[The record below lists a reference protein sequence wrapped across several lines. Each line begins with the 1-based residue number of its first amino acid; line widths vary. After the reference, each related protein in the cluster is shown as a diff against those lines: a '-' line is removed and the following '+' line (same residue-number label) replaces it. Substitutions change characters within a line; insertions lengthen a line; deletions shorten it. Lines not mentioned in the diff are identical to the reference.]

1 METTERSERSHLPS
15 ELQVGRFL
23 SSRSAEIQL
32 LCAEVSKG
40 ASTGKLASQQVTR
53 RMRRR
58 AVSHNPKRLPRRLR
72 ESHVN
77 QRNKGC
83 TTANIN
89 NGIGALK
96 KPSRRWRRRP
106 KNLLSEYNRRQ
117 RNIGWLE
124 THIWHAKRFHM
135 KTRWGHVVPQTP
147 TDKSWR
153 QTHRAMSAGAVM
165 WDLSYTKLI
174 QMSGDTESL
183 LDHLNQLTQSNTE
196 KTFLFGPGERTA
208 VVFRPGQ
215 YPGGVVSSVSYLW
228 RPGQPPDRQILWI
241 WVHPA
246 SHQQLLDLL
255 IEVCQ
260 LKPVEA
266 IKESECDC
274 KDVDRVAAAKLELKL
289 SPPALFEGKD
299 IRLTC
304 LDTRINRI
312 RLRGPKTLQALQQCL
327 IPENNLKEDSCLS
340 R

>member
-1 METTERSERSHLPS
+1 MERTAGEGRILLPG

-23 SSRSAEIQL
+23 NSRSAEIQL
-32 LCAEVSKG
+32 LCNEVSKS
-40 ASTGKLASQQVTR
+40 AATGKLASQQVTR

-72 ESHVN
+72 ESHVH

-83 TTANIN
+83 TAIVN
-89 NGIGALK
+89 NGIGTLK

-135 KTRWGHVVPQTP
+135 KKRWGHVIPETP

-153 QTHRAMSAGAVM
+153 QTQRALSSGSVM

-174 QMSGDTESL
+174 EMSGDSETL
-183 LDHLNQLTQSNTE
+183 LLHLNKLTQPDTE
-196 KTFLFGPGERTA
+196 KVFLFGPGEMTA
-208 VVFRPGQ
+208 VVFTPGQ
-215 YPGGVVSSVSYLW
+215 YPGGVVTTVRYLW
-228 RPGQPPDRQILWI
+228 RPGQPADSQLLWI
-241 WVHPA
+241 WVHPG
-246 SHQQLLDLL
+246 SHQQVLDLL

-260 LKPVEA
+260 LKTLEETREVG
-266 IKESECDC
+266 CDC
-274 KDVDRVAAAKLELKL
+274 KDVDKVAAVKLELKL
-289 SPPALFEGKD
+289 SPPLMFEGKG

-304 LDTRINRI
+304 LDSRINRI

-327 IPENNLKEDSCLS
+327 IPENNLKQDACLS

>member
-1 METTERSERSHLPS
+1 MERSFLPD

-23 SSRSAEIQL
+23 HSRSAEIQV
-32 LCAEVSKG
+32 LCNELSKSS
-40 ASTGKLASQQVTR
+40 ATGKLASQQVTR

-77 QRNKGC
+77 QRNKGS
-83 TTANIN
+83 TACIN
-89 NGIGALK
+89 NGIGTLK

-106 KNLLSEYNRRQ
+106 KNLLAEYNRRQ

-135 KTRWGHVVPQTP
+135 KKRWSHAIPETP

-153 QTHRAMSAGAVM
+153 QTQRALSTGSVM

-174 QMSGDTESL
+174 EMSGDRETML
-183 LDHLNQLTQSNTE
+183 LLLNKLTQPNTE
-196 KTFLFGPGERTA
+196 KVFSFGPGEMTA
-208 VVFRPGQ
+208 VLFRPGQ

-228 RPGQPPDRQILWI
+228 RPDQSEASQLLWI
-241 WVHPA
+241 WVHPG
-246 SHQQLLDLL
+246 SHQQVLDLL

-260 LKPVEA
+260 LKAVEEIREA
-266 IKESECDC
+266 GCDC
-274 KDVDRVAAAKLELKL
+274 QDLDRVSVVKLELKL
-289 SPPALFEGKD
+289 SSPVMFEGNG

-304 LDTRINRI
+304 LDSRINRI
-312 RLRGPKTLQALQQCL
+312 RLRGPKTLPALQQCL
-327 IPENNLKEDSCLS
+327 IPENNFKEGSCLS

>member
-1 METTERSERSHLPS
+1 MESNTGAERSLLPG

-32 LCAEVSKG
+32 LCNEVSKS

-83 TTANIN
+83 TANIN
-89 NGIGALK
+89 NGIGILK

-106 KNLLSEYNRRQ
+106 KNLLAEYNRRQ

-135 KTRWGHVVPQTP
+135 KKRWGHVVPETP
-147 TDKSWR
+147 TDKCWR
-153 QTHRAMSAGAVM
+153 QTQRALSTGSVM

-174 QMSGDTESL
+174 EMTGDSETL
-183 LDHLNQLTQSNTE
+183 LLHLNKLTQPSTE
-196 KTFLFGPGERTA
+196 KIFSFGPGERTA

-215 YPGGVVSSVSYLW
+215 YPGGVVTSVSYLW
-228 RPGQPPDRQILWI
+228 RPGQPPGSQLVWI

-260 LKPVEA
+260 LKSVEA
-266 IKESECDC
+266 IREAECDD
-274 KDVDRVAAAKLELKL
+274 KDIDRVAAAKLELKL
-289 SPPALFEGKD
+289 SPPVLFEGKG
-299 IRLTC
+299 IRLSC
-304 LDTRINRI
+304 LDSRINRF

-327 IPENNLKEDSCLS
+327 ISENNLKEDSCLS

>member
-1 METTERSERSHLPS
+1 MASTARAERSHLPD

-32 LCAEVSKG
+32 LCNEVSKS

-83 TTANIN
+83 TSANTN
-89 NGIGALK
+89 NGIGTLK

-117 RNIGWLE
+117 RSIGWLE

-135 KTRWGHVVPQTP
+135 KKRWGYVVPETP

-153 QTHRAMSAGAVM
+153 QTYRALSAGSVM

-174 QMSGDTESL
+174 EMSGDSETL
-183 LDHLNQLTQSNTE
+183 LAHLNKLTQSNTE
-196 KTFLFGPGERTA
+196 KIFSFGPGEMTA

-215 YPGGVVSSVSYLW
+215 YPGGAVTRVSYLW
-228 RPGQPPDRQILWI
+228 RPGQPPDSQSLWI

-260 LKPVEA
+260 LKSVEA
-266 IKESECDC
+266 IREAGCDC
-274 KDVDRVAAAKLELKL
+274 KDIDEVSAAKLELKI
-289 SPPALFEGKD
+289 SPPVLFEGEG

-304 LDTRINRI
+304 LNNRVNRI

-327 IPENNLKEDSCLS
+327 ISENNLKEDSCLS